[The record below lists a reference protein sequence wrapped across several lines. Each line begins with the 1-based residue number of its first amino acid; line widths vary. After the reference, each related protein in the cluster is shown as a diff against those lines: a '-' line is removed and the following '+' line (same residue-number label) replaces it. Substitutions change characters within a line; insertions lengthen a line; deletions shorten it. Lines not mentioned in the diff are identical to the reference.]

1 MTGHLR
7 SSGTN
12 AKFIGELKMCVV
24 VGVNVVLH
32 LFNNHV
38 SCYCIK

>member
-1 MTGHLR
+1 MSGDLR

-12 AKFIGELKMCVV
+12 TKFIEELTIRMI

-32 LFNNHV
+32 LFNSHV
-38 SCYCIK
+38 LYWVK